1 MKCLE
6 VTILPFQEGADLGR
20 GATHDNLEVSIMQ
33 NVERLIVC
41 TLERMFP
48 DEVQKLYQAYDRLSD
63 EEAKL
68 YTVEQYILV
77 HMPDA
82 FTVRTDSFKEVDQAR
97 RMCEK
102 AKLFTPET
110 CARLW
115 KKRYPTGFP
124 RLDLALGGGLSEGVL
139 YLGAIAS
146 LGKSTFVLQ
155 MADHMASQGIP
166 VVYVSMEMGGD
177 YLTSKLVGMHTFLA
191 SYKTGDRRAKTCN
204 FLLSEAMRDM
214 DEREQASVLEASRIV
229 AELGKNITVWD
240 DRSSAMTVDKIER
253 YIDEYVMAY
262 GTCPVLIIDYLQILS
277 APREL
282 QGCTDKQ
289 AVDYNVAKFR
299 AISAKYHVPVIVI
312 SSFNRDN
319 YNTKVG
325 LQSFKDSGNIE
336 YSGDTL
342 IGLQLTGVGDKNFDV
357 DAAKAAYPRKVDLI
371 ILKQRYGA
379 AGVRIPYNFYTTYN
393 YFEEAKL
400 EELPRKTPI
409 PFEEGN
415 QRKVK
420 GYAESKSKTEIV
432 F

>member
-1 MKCLE
+1 MKNMD
-6 VTILPFQEGADLGR
+6 Q
-20 GATHDNLEVSIMQ
+20 
-33 NVERLIVC
+33 LIVC

-48 DEVQKLYQAYDRLSD
+48 DEVQQLRQAYNRVSD
-63 EEAKL
+63 EEASL
-68 YTVEQYILV
+68 FTEEQYILV

-82 FTVRTDSFKEVDQAR
+82 FQAHTDSFKEVDWAR

-110 CARLW
+110 CALLL
-115 KKRYPTGFP
+115 KKRYPTGFA
-124 RLDLALGGGLSEGVL
+124 RLDLALGGGLTEGVL

-155 MADHMASQGIP
+155 MADHMAAQGIP

-177 YLTSKLVGMHTFLA
+177 YLTAKLVSMHTFLG
-191 SYKTGDRRAKTCN
+191 SYKTGDERAKTCN

-214 DEREQASVLEASRIV
+214 DERERASVLEASRIV
-229 AELGKNITVWD
+229 ADLGRNITVWD

-253 YIDEYVMAY
+253 YINEYVMAY
-262 GTCPVLIIDYLQILS
+262 GICPVLIIDYLQILS

-282 QGCTDKQ
+282 RGCTDKQ

-299 AISAKYHVPVIVI
+299 AIAAKYHVPVIVI

-342 IGLQLTGVGDKNFDV
+342 IGLQLTGVGEKDFDV
-357 DAAKAAYPRKVDLI
+357 EAAKAAYPRKVDLI

-379 AGVRIPYNFYTTYN
+379 AGVRIPYNFYTKYN
-393 YFEEAKL
+393 YFEEANL
-400 EELPRKTPI
+400 EELPRKTPV
-409 PFEEGN
+409 PFEEKN
-415 QRKVK
+415 QQKVK
-420 GYAESKSKTEIV
+420 GYVKPAPKTEIV